1 MQTRND
7 ILSGNSNVITTSWT
21 QPSSRSP
28 QESEDANFF
37 TSQMERAPLA
47 VNAAAPGS
55 TPNILADASTS
66 LIRATN
72 RMGKGLKAFNTS
84 DSEKEKLNYSTEL
97 SNTMLLTQVLTKGV
111 GKTVQLVE
119 KITNLQ

>member
-1 MQTRND
+1 M
-7 ILSGNSNVITTSWT
+7 
-21 QPSSRSP
+21 
-28 QESEDANFF
+28 
-37 TSQMERAPLA
+37 
-47 VNAAAPGS
+47 
-55 TPNILADASTS
+55 
-66 LIRATN
+66 
-72 RMGKGLKAFNTS
+72 KAFNTS